1 VGGRI
6 LPLRGG
12 GGRIDPIREKCVYY
26 KLFLVLTSSLCYIL
40 SRMTNLIHFL
50 AHVLDCLVLTL
61 QVFAKIAYN
70 FSPVLLLM
78 LAFVG
83 VMKLI
88 ENK

>member
-1 VGGRI
+1 
-6 LPLRGG
+6 
-12 GGRIDPIREKCVYY
+12 
-26 KLFLVLTSSLCYIL
+26 
-40 SRMTNLIHFL
+40 MTNLI
-50 AHVLDCLVLTL
+50 DCFVLTL

-88 ENK
+88 ETK